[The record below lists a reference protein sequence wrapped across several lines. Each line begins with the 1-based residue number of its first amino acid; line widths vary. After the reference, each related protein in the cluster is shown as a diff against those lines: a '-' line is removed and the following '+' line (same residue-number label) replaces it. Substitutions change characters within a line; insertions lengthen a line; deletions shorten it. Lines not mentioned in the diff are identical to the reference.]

1 MGRREQ
7 IRSKKREIM
16 IRVKAFILIL
26 LMSVSAFAT
35 EIALQADMQ
44 DSVLLHVR
52 FRVGLSQLDT
62 TYLDNRQQ
70 LDRFVRQMQTLMAT
84 QNANLDACYVSSAAS
99 LEGGTALNQR
109 LSESRSRAVACY
121 LAQRLGLPASA
132 LTIHN
137 FGEDWVS
144 FRRLVMADAGLSAS
158 QRDTIIYIVDQLPVW
173 GAAAVKRSLK
183 TLEGGR
189 LWQHFLEHQFV
200 DMRCSTVRL
209 LARYRSLT
217 LSDTLP
223 SVFTIQFKPFAQDLP
238 QLPAPAPMVPRMSM
252 PPMRPLPLARVQAPA
267 PQAVK
272 YPLLSVKTNVL
283 YDLFYTGKT
292 GFQPVVNFEV
302 EWYTRGG
309 RWSLLA
315 EYEFPWWSNLEK
327 KTFFQMQNWQ
337 LEPRYY
343 FKNDHWFNGHYLSAY
358 LMFNR
363 YDFSLKGKDG
373 SGYQGEG
380 AGIGLGYGYVL
391 PLGGYAS
398 RWKLEFLVKV
408 GYYESHYDPY
418 NAGYPFNG
426 RYYYRW
432 FDSPSKFLRRNHRF
446 RYFGPSGA
454 GVTLSYDLFRKKI

>member
-173 GAAAVKRSLK
+173 GAVAVKRSLK
-183 TLEGGR
+183 ALEGGR
-189 LWQHFLEHQFV
+189 LWQYFLEHQFV

-209 LARYRSLT
+209 LARYR
-217 LSDTLP
+217 
-223 SVFTIQFKPFAQDLP
+223 
-238 QLPAPAPMVPRMSM
+238 
-252 PPMRPLPLARVQAPA
+252 
-267 PQAVK
+267 
-272 YPLLSVKTNVL
+272 
-283 YDLFYTGKT
+283 
-292 GFQPVVNFEV
+292 
-302 EWYTRGG
+302 
-309 RWSLLA
+309 
-315 EYEFPWWSNLEK
+315 
-327 KTFFQMQNWQ
+327 
-337 LEPRYY
+337 
-343 FKNDHWFNGHYLSAY
+343 
-358 LMFNR
+358 
-363 YDFSLKGKDG
+363 
-373 SGYQGEG
+373 
-380 AGIGLGYGYVL
+380 
-391 PLGGYAS
+391 
-398 RWKLEFLVKV
+398 
-408 GYYESHYDPY
+408 
-418 NAGYPFNG
+418 
-426 RYYYRW
+426 
-432 FDSPSKFLRRNHRF
+432 
-446 RYFGPSGA
+446 
-454 GVTLSYDLFRKKI
+454 